1 MDFPLSISFPKGS
14 SILRGSILYLCNM
27 KTKLADGHISADC
40 WQRLRAINDTK
51 DVLSGKWKVM
61 IIACL
66 ASFGKKRYME
76 IQRLLAGI
84 GTKMLSKELQEL
96 EINGLITQTV
106 MNTKPITVD
115 YELTSYGRS
124 LKPIIDEMAL
134 WGIHHR
140 GEIIGEI
147 TQKK

>member
-1 MDFPLSISFPKGS
+1 MG
-14 SILRGSILYLCNM
+14 
-27 KTKLADGHISADC
+27 TKLVDCQISADC

-76 IQRLLAGI
+76 LQRLLAGI

-96 EINGLITQTV
+96 EINGLITRTV
-106 MNTKPITVD
+106 MNTKPITVE
-115 YELTSYGRS
+115 YELTSYGRT

-134 WGIHHR
+134 WGVQHR
-140 GEIIGEI
+140 GKIINELSEIN
-147 TQKK
+147 KSA

>member
-1 MDFPLSISFPKGS
+1 MG
-14 SILRGSILYLCNM
+14 
-27 KTKLADGHISADC
+27 TKLVDGQIPIDC
-40 WQRLRAINDTK
+40 WERLRAINDTK
-51 DVLSGKWKVM
+51 DILSGKWKVM

-76 IQRLLAGI
+76 LQRLLAGI

-96 EINGLITQTV
+96 EINGLITRTV
-106 MNTKPITVD
+106 MNTKPITVE

-124 LKPIIDEMAL
+124 LKPIIDEMAF
-134 WGIHHR
+134 WGELHR
-140 GEIIGEI
+140 RKIIAEI

>member
-1 MDFPLSISFPKGS
+1 MG
-14 SILRGSILYLCNM
+14 
-27 KTKLADGHISADC
+27 TKLVDGQISVDC
-40 WQRLRAINDTK
+40 WERLRAINDTK
-51 DVLSGKWKVM
+51 DILSGKWKVM

-76 IQRLLAGI
+76 LHRLLAGI

-96 EINGLITQTV
+96 EINGLITRTV

-134 WGIHHR
+134 WGRHHR
-140 GEIIGEI
+140 GKIIGEI

>member
-1 MDFPLSISFPKGS
+1 MG
-14 SILRGSILYLCNM
+14 
-27 KTKLADGHISADC
+27 TKLIDGEISGQC

-51 DVLSGKWKVM
+51 DILSGKWKVM

-76 IQRLLAGI
+76 LHRLLVGI
-84 GTKMLSKELQEL
+84 GPKMLSKELQEL
-96 EINGLITQTV
+96 EINNLITRTV
-106 MNTKPITVD
+106 MNTKPITVE

-134 WGIHHR
+134 WGKQHR
-140 GEIIGEI
+140 ENIIEEL
-147 TQKK
+147 THKTK

>member
-1 MDFPLSISFPKGS
+1 MG
-14 SILRGSILYLCNM
+14 
-27 KTKLADGHISADC
+27 TKLVDGHISVEC

-51 DVLSGKWKVM
+51 DILGGKWKVM

-76 IQRLLAGI
+76 LQRLLDGI

-96 EINGLITQTV
+96 ETNGLITRTV
-106 MNTKPITVD
+106 MNTKPITVE

-134 WGIHHR
+134 WGNQHR
-140 GEIIGEI
+140 RKIIDEIS
-147 TQKK
+147 KKD

>member
-1 MDFPLSISFPKGS
+1 MG
-14 SILRGSILYLCNM
+14 
-27 KTKLADGHISADC
+27 TKLIDGEISGQC

-51 DVLSGKWKVM
+51 DILSGKWKVM

-76 IQRLLAGI
+76 LHRLLVGI
-84 GTKMLSKELQEL
+84 GPKMLSKELQEL
-96 EINGLITQTV
+96 EINNLITRTV
-106 MNTKPITVD
+106 MNTKPITVE

-134 WGIHHR
+134 WGKQHR
-140 GEIIGEI
+140 ENIIEEL
-147 TQKK
+147 THQTK

>member
-1 MDFPLSISFPKGS
+1 MGTKFVDGQISV
-14 SILRGSILYLCNM
+14 
-27 KTKLADGHISADC
+27 DC

-51 DVLSGKWKVM
+51 DILSGKWKVM

-76 IQRLLAGI
+76 LQRLLEGI

-96 EINGLITQTV
+96 EINGLITRTV
-106 MNTKPITVD
+106 MNTKPITVE
-115 YELTSYGRS
+115 YELTSYGSS

-134 WGIHHR
+134 WGKQHR
-140 GEIIGEI
+140 EKIISDI
-147 TQKK
+147 TENK

>member
-1 MDFPLSISFPKGS
+1 VVSLGEVLYFCQMGIKLVNGNISE
-14 SILRGSILYLCNM
+14 
-27 KTKLADGHISADC
+27 DC
-40 WQRLRAINDTK
+40 WQRLRAVNDTK
-51 DVLSGKWKVM
+51 DILAGKWKVM

-76 IQRLLAGI
+76 LQRLLARI

-96 EINGLITQTV
+96 EINGLVRRTV
-106 MNTKPITVD
+106 MNTKPITVE

-134 WGIHHR
+134 WGTRHR
-140 GEIIGEI
+140 QKIISEF
-147 TQKK
+147 TKKS

>member
-1 MDFPLSISFPKGS
+1 MG
-14 SILRGSILYLCNM
+14 
-27 KTKLADGHISADC
+27 TKLVDGQISTDC

-51 DVLSGKWKVM
+51 DILGGKWKVM

-66 ASFGKKRYME
+66 ASFGKKRYLE
-76 IQRLLAGI
+76 LQRLLAGI

-96 EINGLITQTV
+96 EINGLVSRTV
-106 MNTKPITVD
+106 MDTKPITVE

-134 WGIHHR
+134 WGKQHR
-140 GEIIGEI
+140 DKIVDEIS
-147 TQKK
+147 KKE